1 MGLDMYRIMT
11 CHTIPSKTKIT
22 KNLKKFKQK
31 TFSFSN
37 FWPILKFDNQYFI
50 IKEMGKG
57 GRRRGRDRR
66 RERGRRG
73 EGQEEGEV
81 EEGRGRGGGNGG
93 G

>member
-1 MGLDMYRIMT
+1 MR
-11 CHTIPSKTKIT
+11 
-22 KNLKKFKQK
+22 NLKHQKQK
-31 TFSFSN
+31 TNSHFQFL
-37 FWPILKFDNQYFI
+37 PILKFDNQYFI

-57 GRRRGRDRR
+57 GRSRGRDRR
-66 RERGRRG
+66 RERGRRW